1 MYNKF
6 INVMKQGLN
15 WFVWKLIIGYMYIF
29 PPIKWRHTMEI
40 LKVFPFIPLMVIRF
54 APISNCSRSDF
65 ERLRGFF
72 PSIINF
78 AID

>member
-29 PPIKWRHTMEI
+29 PPIKWRHTMSNT
-40 LKVFPFIPLMVIRF
+40 KC
-54 APISNCSRSDF
+54 ISIHSTYGHQICTDQ
-65 ERLRGFF
+65 
-72 PSIINF
+72 
-78 AID
+78 